1 MSSFDDTMTNLNVPR
16 YGGSTTSGT
25 GGTLNNTDTSRLG
38 KTDMNQSDFLALMTA
53 QLKNQDPFSPVDNTQ
68 MVAQMAQFSSLS
80 GITEMNTTLKAIAD
94 KLGGTSLGDALG
106 YVGKTVLVEGSSAF
120 PRTSGGLAGAVN
132 LDDDAT
138 NVAVTISNSKGETL
152 RTIDMGAQDKGAV
165 AWDWDGTT
173 DSGDPAGDGPFTVK
187 VTASNGKGMVKA
199 APLVWAPVSTVSMGA
214 DGAPVLTL
222 PGIGQVPLSAVW
234 QVG

>member
-1 MSSFDDTMTNLNVPR
+1 MSSFDDTMANLGITR
-16 YGGSTTSGT
+16 SGSTPSST
-25 GGTLNNTDTSRLG
+25 GGVINNTDTSRLG
-38 KTDMNQSDFLALMTA
+38 KTDMNQSDFLTLMTA
-53 QLKNQDPFSPVDNTQ
+53 QLKNQDPFAPVDNTQ

-80 GITEMNTTLKAIAD
+80 GISEMNTTLKAIAD
-94 KLGGTSLGDALG
+94 KLGGASLGDALG
-106 YVGKTVLVEGSSAF
+106 YVGKTVLVEGSSAY

-132 LDDDAT
+132 LDSDAT
-138 NVAVTISNSKGETL
+138 NVTVTISNAKGETL
-152 RTIDMGAQDKGAV
+152 RSIDMGAQEKGAV

-187 VTASNGKGMVKA
+187 VTASDGKGMVKA
-199 APLVWAPVSTVSMGA
+199 SPLVWAPVSTVSMGS